1 MIKKYIVILFTFFTF
16 CSCSLNQSDITSW
29 YKIDN
34 TISHF
39 WIDEKGLYYQS
50 IDANIKNYYPN
61 YLPDEV
67 TIITPNF
74 FVYKNNLYSDNLIL
88 ERLHDN
94 SINLVYEWVDEKKL
108 NILWVKYL
116 YDKNNVYTT
125 FFSGSVIPNFLNID
139 DWILDLEDNMLMK
152 NETMYCFWDNWY
164 SEIDLNSIPIVKQK
178 NNIRILTNQAFK
190 DVFYLFVWCKRFSL
204 QNISSYWN
212 IFPLE
217 VHKDFDINSIELIGK
232 DYLKIGEEIYTDS
245 NALIGL
251 RLLPYVDKETFQH
264 ITWYYYKDKD
274 YIYYKTHILYDLD
287 PNTAQVVSENIISDG
302 KISYFKMWQ
311 IKNSSSPVEKL
322 SRMYFKNGN
331 DIYSIILDSDPKINI
346 NPESFEILWN
356 ELIKDD
362 EKVYFWN
369 TLLPLNPQS
378 THLLYWGYYWDNNRI
393 YFWWKEVKD
402 IDIWTFEVYRDTK
415 DMAHDK
421 NHIYFRENKLNSV
434 DVGTFEV
441 LNYYFWKDK
450 DSLYY
455 LWWWQIKKIDTL
467 NQDTDIQ
474 TLSSFSIS
482 VNNEIYKVEEW
493 NVILKNDDYIFWEE
507 IN

>member
-1 MIKKYIVILFTFFTF
+1 
-16 CSCSLNQSDITSW
+16 
-29 YKIDN
+29 
-34 TISHF
+34 
-39 WIDEKGLYYQS
+39 
-50 IDANIKNYYPN
+50 
-61 YLPDEV
+61 
-67 TIITPNF
+67 
-74 FVYKNNLYSDNLIL
+74 
-88 ERLHDN
+88 
-94 SINLVYEWVDEKKL
+94 
-108 NILWVKYL
+108 
-116 YDKNNVYTT
+116 
-125 FFSGSVIPNFLNID
+125 
-139 DWILDLEDNMLMK
+139 
-152 NETMYCFWDNWY
+152 
-164 SEIDLNSIPIVKQK
+164 
-178 NNIRILTNQAFK
+178 
-190 DVFYLFVWCKRFSL
+190 
-204 QNISSYWN
+204 
-212 IFPLE
+212 
-217 VHKDFDINSIELIGK
+217 
-232 DYLKIGEEIYTDS
+232 
-245 NALIGL
+245 
-251 RLLPYVDKETFQH
+251 
-264 ITWYYYKDKD
+264 
-274 YIYYKTHILYDLD
+274 
-287 PNTAQVVSENIISDG
+287 
-302 KISYFKMWQ
+302 
-311 IKNSSSPVEKL
+311 
-322 SRMYFKNGN
+322 
-331 DIYSIILDSDPKINI
+331 
-346 NPESFEILWN
+346 
-356 ELIKDD
+356 LIKDD